1 MSDETTRLILDELIA
16 IRSEIAR
23 IGLVSASEQKL
34 SLNTAEAMELAGIK
48 SRSAF
53 HRFRTAAKLKAY
65 RPGKYR
71 RSDVIAAINR
81 LAVARR

>member
-1 MSDETTRLILDELIA
+1 MSIEEKLDLLLA
-16 IRSEIAR
+16 K
-23 IGLVSASEQKL
+23 VSAIEAAQAAPEKL

-53 HRFRTAAKLKAY
+53 HRFRAAAKLKAY